1 MSYCTYRDNNLT
13 KIEYGLII
21 TALYVLYSAQTV
33 DKVGAGNYPQ
43 HHFSINT
50 G

>member
-1 MSYCTYRDNNLT
+1 MAADRCAESRKTFS
-13 KIEYGLII
+13 EYNKNQGRLLP
-21 TALYVLYSAQTV
+21 ALQTV

>member
-1 MSYCTYRDNNLT
+1 MTTLKTVWSF
-13 KIEYGLII
+13 
-21 TALYVLYSAQTV
+21 QTV